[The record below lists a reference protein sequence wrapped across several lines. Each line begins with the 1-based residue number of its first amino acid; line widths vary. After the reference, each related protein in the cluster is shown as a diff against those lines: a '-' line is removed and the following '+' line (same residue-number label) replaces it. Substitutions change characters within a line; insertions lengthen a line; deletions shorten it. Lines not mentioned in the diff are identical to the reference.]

1 MQWISEA
8 ELCRF
13 WAYKDSI
20 VFSRGQENAHAEVG
34 QQMLVE
40 RVRGQKCLRTFIA
53 GIQLREAGIQLR
65 DASLGV

>member
-1 MQWISEA
+1 M
-8 ELCRF
+8 
-13 WAYKDSI
+13 
-20 VFSRGQENAHAEVG
+20 FSRGQENAHAEVG